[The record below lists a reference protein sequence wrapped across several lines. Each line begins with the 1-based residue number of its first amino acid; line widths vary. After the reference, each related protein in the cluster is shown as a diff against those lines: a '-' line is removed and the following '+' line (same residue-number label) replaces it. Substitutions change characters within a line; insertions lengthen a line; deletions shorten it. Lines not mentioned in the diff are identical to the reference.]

1 MKNLKSKKTKKNKKF
16 TVDELLKTINQLL
29 KKNKVEGLS
38 NSKLSSI
45 RFSSNLSFN
54 QSQKMD
60 EVELNI
66 MGLIEENA
74 LNGLCNGKPIP
85 PKPDVPPSSRC
96 NYVFNTRSC
105 QWELFCE
112 G

>member
-1 MKNLKSKKTKKNKKF
+1 MKNLKSKKTKKVKKF
-16 TVDELLKTINQLL
+16 TVDELLETINQLL

-45 RFSSNLSFN
+45 KFSSNFRDN
-54 QSQKMD
+54 HSQKMD
-60 EVELNI
+60 EVKFNI
-66 MGLIEENA
+66 MGVIEENE

-85 PKPDVPPSSRC
+85 PKPDVPPSPRC
-96 NYVFNTRSC
+96 NYVLNTRSC
-105 QWELFCE
+105 QWELLCE